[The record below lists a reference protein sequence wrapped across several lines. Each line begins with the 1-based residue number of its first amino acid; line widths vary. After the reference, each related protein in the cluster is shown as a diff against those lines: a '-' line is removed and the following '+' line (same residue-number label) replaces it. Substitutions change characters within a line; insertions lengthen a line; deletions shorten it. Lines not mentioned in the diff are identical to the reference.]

1 MSQTIRTEN
10 VDGKNGVICLVSIF
24 PSRVMVR
31 KLSEKVHFFRFWKTS
46 ARNLSI
52 LKQFT
57 YMHLKGL
64 LVHFQ
69 KMLFFIIVR
78 FTVSELLGFE
88 VKELCLIF
96 AEPASFLI
104 F

>member
-1 MSQTIRTEN
+1 
-10 VDGKNGVICLVSIF
+10 
-24 PSRVMVR
+24 
-31 KLSEKVHFFRFWKTS
+31 
-46 ARNLSI
+46 
-52 LKQFT
+52 
-57 YMHLKGL
+57 MHLKGL